1 VICAASR
8 QLFQVLPLSQTRR
21 QLTVYRSLQATVAL
35 FILTAGLV
43 FGGATAAQAG
53 PVGGIVGDFTYTADD
68 VGPRVATITAY
79 SGPGGVLSIPAT
91 VTLGSN
97 PAFTYDVT
105 AIGPSAFRNKGLTS
119 VIIPPTVTSI
129 GLEAF
134 YLNSL
139 ALVDIPNSVVSI
151 GNGAFAENPPIR
163 IRVPAGVTLTALSAC
178 GSGDQFNFR
187 TMTFDSDLGTPVSR
201 VVVCNTNRSA
211 PQPIAPTRSG
221 FNFVNWVNAQNVSQV
236 WDFSTSLISNPTL
249 VARWTSAS
257 AVTDNV
263 GGFTYTAD
271 SSSVNAGAT
280 ITAYS
285 GPGGVLS
292 IPSTVTLGNP
302 AVTYPVTVIGDDAI
316 GVFHNKGLTSVII
329 PNSVT
334 TIGDRAFRGNSDLR
348 SVTIGNS
355 VTRIGDFVFFGAN
368 LNSVTIPNSVT
379 TIGQSAFSGL
389 NMSSVIIGT
398 GVTAIGANAFASNPS
413 AWFSTPTPVTP
424 ARLAELCPT
433 INNVTPTTRTVN
445 FDSNGGV
452 SGGAV
457 SPLIACSAITVPTPA
472 APTRAGF
479 FLAGWSIA
487 PSGGALFNFTSPI
500 SADTTLYAQ
509 WTAGSPPPG
518 PVTATVGGF
527 TFTADGANPAGGATI
542 TGYSGP
548 AGALTVPPT
557 LTFGGITYPVTVIGN
572 NAFRQMGL
580 TSVVIPNS
588 VITIGVQAFFDNQL
602 TSATIGNNVRTI
614 SGAAFGINPL
624 LRLQVPASVTGVG
637 ISATAFCGVPS
648 SVRTITFDSAGG
660 SAVSRAIACSALA
673 VPAPVA
679 PTRTGFTLA
688 GWSIAPAGGALFDFA
703 STVAVNT
710 TLYAQWTAVSVSPPS
725 GPSSDVGLEL
735 DSGVG
740 ESISGANVNY
750 FIEQLQVGST
760 WTLTLRS
767 TPRIIASG
775 IVDGSGI
782 VRGSAVIPAGLE
794 AGWHSITLVGTD
806 SSGTAVSRA
815 MFFELNASG
824 IIGAVQRTAPV
835 LPAAVL
841 ARTGSDIGGLTSGGL
856 ALVILGL
863 LAVAFT
869 RRGERGNGLLAS

>member
-1 VICAASR
+1 M
-8 QLFQVLPLSQTRR
+8 
-21 QLTVYRSLQATVAL
+21 YRSLQATVAL

-53 PVGGIVGDFTYTADD
+53 PVGGVVGDFTYTADD

-91 VTLGSN
+91 VTLGN

-105 AIGPSAFRNKGLTS
+105 AIA
-119 VIIPPTVTSI
+119 
-129 GLEAF
+129 
-134 YLNSL
+134 
-139 ALVDIPNSVVSI
+139 
-151 GNGAFAENPPIR
+151 
-163 IRVPAGVTLTALSAC
+163 
-178 GSGDQFNFR
+178 
-187 TMTFDSDLGTPVSR
+187 
-201 VVVCNTNRSA
+201 
-211 PQPIAPTRSG
+211 
-221 FNFVNWVNAQNVSQV
+221 
-236 WDFSTSLISNPTL
+236 
-249 VARWTSAS
+249 
-257 AVTDNV
+257 
-263 GGFTYTAD
+263 
-271 SSSVNAGAT
+271 
-280 ITAYS
+280 
-285 GPGGVLS
+285 
-292 IPSTVTLGNP
+292 
-302 AVTYPVTVIGDDAI
+302 DDAI
-316 GVFHNKGLTSVII
+316 GVFYNKGLTSVII

-355 VTRIGDFVFFGAN
+355 VTTIGAFAFFSTN
-368 LNSVTIPNSVT
+368 LSSVTIPNSVT
-379 TIGQSAFSGL
+379 TLRDGAFRGSAL
-389 NMSSVIIGT
+389 RSVIIGT
-398 GVTAIGANAFASNPS
+398 GVVTIGAEVFTGNPS
-413 AWFSTPTPVTP
+413 AWFSTPAPVTA

-433 INNVTPTTRTVN
+433 INNVTPTLRTVN

-457 SPLIACSAITVPTPA
+457 SPLIACSTITVPIPA
-472 APTRAGF
+472 APTLAGF

-509 WTAGSPPPG
+509 WTAGSPPPA
-518 PVTATVGGF
+518 PVTATVSGF
-527 TFTADGANPAGGATI
+527 TFTSNVLGGATI
-542 TGYSGP
+542 DAYSGP
-548 AGALTVPPT
+548 GGALTVPPT

-580 TSVVIPNS
+580 TSVVISNS
-588 VITIGVQAFFDNQL
+588 VTTIGGQAFFDNQL

-614 SGAAFGINPL
+614 GNLAFAGNPL
-624 LRLQVPASVTGVG
+624 LRLQVPASVTGVD
-637 ISATAFCGVPS
+637 ISATAFCAVPS
-648 SVRTITFDSAGG
+648 GVRTVTFDSAGG
-660 SAVSRAIACSALA
+660 SAVSRSIACSALA
-673 VPAPVA
+673 VPAPVV
-679 PTRTGFTLA
+679 PTRAGFTLA

-710 TLYAQWTAVSVSPPS
+710 TLFAQWTAVSVSPPS

-740 ESISGANVNY
+740 ESIIGANVNY
-750 FIEQLQVGST
+750 FIERLQVGST

-775 IVDGSGI
+775 IVDGSGN

-794 AGWHSITLVGTD
+794 EGWHSITLVGTD

-824 IIGAVQRTAPV
+824 VIGAVQRTAPV

-841 ARTGSDIGGLTSGGL
+841 ARTGSDIGGLTTGGL

-869 RRGERGNGLLAS
+869 RREARGNGLRAS

>member
-1 VICAASR
+1 
-8 QLFQVLPLSQTRR
+8 
-21 QLTVYRSLQATVAL
+21 VAL

-285 GPGGVLS
+285 GPTGVLS
-292 IPSTVTLGNP
+292 IPSTVTLGGTSY
-302 AVTYPVTVIGDDAI
+302 AVTAI
-316 GVFHNKGLTSVII
+316 GASAFSTKSLTSVVI

-334 TIGDRAFRGNSDLR
+334 S
-348 SVTIGNS
+348 
-355 VTRIGDFVFFGAN
+355 
-368 LNSVTIPNSVT
+368 
-379 TIGQSAFSGL
+379 
-389 NMSSVIIGT
+389 
-398 GVTAIGANAFASNPS
+398 IGANAFQFNPNLSSITIGTGVSALNPGMFRTAGWFFVPASIS
-413 AWFSTPTPVTP
+413 AGVDGFCAAPATSAFTVTFESAGGSPVSRAIACTQQVLFAPPPPTRPGFTFSHWSV
-424 ARLAELCPT
+424 
-433 INNVTPTTRTVN
+433 
-445 FDSNGGV
+445 SQNGGT
-452 SGGAV
+452 SFSFGT
-457 SPLIACSAITVPTPA
+457 SRSTELT
-472 APTRAGF
+472 
-479 FLAGWSIA
+479 
-487 PSGGALFNFTSPI
+487 LF
-500 SADTTLYAQ
+500 AQ
-509 WTAGSPPPG
+509 WTAGSPPPA
-518 PVTATVGGF
+518 PVTATVSGF
-527 TFTADGANPAGGATI
+527 TFTSNVLGGATI
-542 TGYSGP
+542 DAYSGP
-548 AGALTVPPT
+548 GGALTVPPT